1 MRKFLN
7 IEYIMNQKTM
17 KKLRLLL
24 LIAAGFTINPVF
36 SQTPV
41 INLNIAQANKNVSP
55 MLYGLMTEEI
65 NHSYDGGLYAEL
77 IRNRIFKDSKT
88 EPEGWS
94 LVKENSSSQADI
106 KLVGAEEHVPN
117 DERRNAINGAMQAC
131 LRLTVEKADG
141 NVGVAN
147 EGYWGIPVKPSTT
160 FKASF
165 YIKGTDRRE
174 PPRWPWEPKP
184 TTPQLPAIENNTP
197 GPITVSIQSNDAET
211 VYAKGTINL
220 EKSIYWKQY
229 EVNLTTSADLKPTKD
244 ARFVI
249 STDRVGVYYFN
260 LVSLFPPTYNY
271 QTNGFRVDLMN
282 MLVNMKPKF
291 LRFPGG
297 NFLEGPKI
305 TDAFP
310 WKETVGPI
318 ANRPGHNGSW
328 GYRASDGMG
337 LLEFLL
343 WAENLG
349 AEPLLGV
356 YAGYSLDGDHIDAG
370 PLLKPYVDDA
380 LDEIEYVIGDTT
392 TYWGAK
398 RARDGHPKPF
408 KLQYLEIGNEDWFDR
423 SNSYDGRFNQFRT
436 AIETKYPQLT
446 CISTIPGTQYPS
458 MQVTSGKP
466 PAVVDEHYY
475 RNSWDMWENASQ
487 YDKYDR
493 NGPKIFVGEWA
504 TREGEPTTN
513 LNAALGDAAWM
524 TGMERNSDLI
534 IMSCYAP
541 LFVNVS
547 KDSATGKKAWQW
559 DSDLIGYDALN
570 SYGSPSYYVQKLFS
584 HYLGNKIVPVTV
596 ANIPMQKMPLSKKDS
611 SEGKA
616 PKSVPTIFYSAT
628 MNDTTGTVYLKIV
641 NTTANKQAVKI
652 NLNGISKVAPEAT
665 LVAVKGNKA
674 DETNNITDKE
684 RIIPVSETIKGIK
697 KSFSKTLDP
706 YSVSIFEIKT
716 SK

>member
-1 MRKFLN
+1 MTK
-7 IEYIMNQKTM
+7 QKTSL
-17 KKLRLLL
+17 KLCLAGRKVRLLL
-24 LIAAGFTINPVF
+24 LIAIGFAINPVF

-41 INLNIAQANKNVSP
+41 ITLDLAKANTNVSP

-65 NHSYDGGLYAEL
+65 NHSYDGGLYGEL

-88 EPEGWS
+88 TPEGWS
-94 LVKENSSSQADI
+94 LVKDNPSAEASINLIA
-106 KLVGAEEHVPN
+106 AEEHVPN
-117 DERRNAINGAMQAC
+117 DERRNALNGAMQAC

-141 NVGVAN
+141 SVGIAN
-147 EGYWGIPVKPSTT
+147 EGYWGIPVKPSATY
-160 FKASF
+160 KASF

-184 TTPQLPAIENNTP
+184 TTPPLPVIENNTP
-197 GPITVSIQSNDAET
+197 GPITVSIESNDGKT
-211 VYAKGTINL
+211 VYATGTINL

-229 EVNLTTSADLKPTKD
+229 EVSLTTEANVTPTKD

-249 STDRVGVYYFN
+249 STNRVGVYYFN
-260 LVSLFPPTYNY
+260 LVSLFPPTYNN
-271 QTNGFRVDLMN
+271 QPNGFRIDLMQ
-282 MLVNMKPKF
+282 MLVDMKPKF

-310 WKETVGPI
+310 WKTTLGPLES
-318 ANRPGHNGSW
+318 RPGHNGSW

-337 LLEFLL
+337 LLEFLE
-343 WAENLG
+343 WTEDMG
-349 AEPLLGV
+349 AEPLLAV
-356 YAGYSLDGDHIDAG
+356 YAGYSLEGDHIDAG

-380 LDEIEYVIGDTT
+380 LDEIEYVIGGTN

-398 RARDGHPKPF
+398 RVEDGHPEPF
-408 KLQYLEIGNEDWFDR
+408 KLKYVEIGNEDWFDR
-423 SNSYDGRFNQFRT
+423 SNSYSGRFNQFRN
-436 AIETKYPQLT
+436 AIEAKYPQLT
-446 CISTIPGTQYPS
+446 CISTIPATQYPS
-458 MQVTSGKP
+458 MKVTTGSEPK
-466 PAVVDEHYY
+466 VVDEHYY

-504 TREGEPTTN
+504 TREGAPATN

-524 TGMERNSDLI
+524 TGMERNSDLV

-547 KDSATGKKAWQW
+547 KDSITGKRAWQW

-584 HYLGNKIVPVTV
+584 HYLGNRIVPVTV
-596 ANIPMQKMPLSKKDS
+596 TNIPMQKAPLTRRDS
-611 SEGKA
+611 AEGKA

-628 MNDTTGTVYLKIV
+628 LNDATGVLYLKVI
-641 NTTANKQAVKI
+641 NTTAKKQSVKI
-652 NLNGISKVAPEAT
+652 NLDGSLKVAPEAA
-665 LVAVKGNKA
+665 LMVVRGDNPE
-674 DETNNITDKE
+674 ETNTITDREK
-684 RIIPVSETIKGIK
+684 IIPVTETIKGIK
-697 KSFSKTLDP
+697 KSFSRKLDP

>member
-1 MRKFLN
+1 MK
-7 IEYIMNQKTM
+7 QKTN
-17 KKLRLLL
+17 KKPGLLL
-24 LIAAGFTINPVF
+24 LIATSLIISPVF

-41 INLNIAQANKNVSP
+41 ITLDMANAQKNVSP

-65 NHSYDGGLYAEL
+65 NHAYDGGLYAEL

-88 EPEGWS
+88 EPDGWG
-94 LVKENSSSQADI
+94 LVKDNQSSEADI
-106 KLVGAEEHVPN
+106 KLIGAEEHVPN

-131 LRLTVEKADG
+131 LRLTVEKANG
-141 NVGVAN
+141 RVGIAN
-147 EGYWGIPVKPSTT
+147 EGYWGIPVHPSTT
-160 FKASF
+160 YKASF

-184 TTPQLPAIENNTP
+184 TGPPLPVIENNTP
-197 GPITVSIQSNDAET
+197 GPITVDIESNDGKT
-211 VYAKGTINL
+211 VYAKGTIDL

-229 EVNLTTSADLKPTKD
+229 EVNLTTAADVEPTKD
-244 ARFVI
+244 ARLVI
-249 STDRVGVYYFN
+249 STNRIGVYYFN
-260 LVSLFPPTYNY
+260 LVSLFPPTFNN
-271 QTNGFRVDLMN
+271 QSNGFRPDLMQ

-310 WKETVGPI
+310 WKETLGPI

-328 GYRASDGMG
+328 GYRATDGMG
-337 LLEFLL
+337 LLEFLE
-343 WAENLG
+343 WTEDMG
-349 AEPLLGV
+349 AQPLLAV

-370 PLLKPYVDDA
+370 PLLKPYVNDA
-380 LDEIEYVIGDTT
+380 LDEIEYVIGDTS
-392 TYWGAK
+392 TYWGRK
-398 RARDGHPKPF
+398 RAEDGHPQPF
-408 KLQYLEIGNEDWFDR
+408 KLNYVEIGNEDWFDR
-423 SNSYDGRFNQFRT
+423 SNSYDGRFNQFRN
-436 AIETKYPQLT
+436 AIEAKYPQLT

-458 MQVTSGKP
+458 MKVTSGKE

-504 TREGEPTTN
+504 TREGAPTTN
-513 LNAALGDAAWM
+513 MNAALGDAAWM

-559 DSDLIGYDALN
+559 DSDLVGYDALH

-584 HYLGNKIVPVTV
+584 HYLGNKIVAVT
-596 ANIPMQKMPLSKKDS
+596 AINIPMQNKPLSKRDS
-611 SEGKA
+611 AEGK
-616 PKSVPTIFYSAT
+616 KITTVPTIFYSAT
-628 MNDTTGTVYLKIV
+628 MNDTTGTLYLKVV
-641 NTTANKQAVKI
+641 NTIAKKQAVKI
-652 NLNGISKVAPEAT
+652 NLDGAKVSPEAKLVMVKGSAPE
-665 LVAVKGNKA
+665 
-674 DETNNITDKE
+674 ETNTITE
-684 RIIPVSETIKGIK
+684 REKIIPVTETIQGIK
-697 KSFSKTLDP
+697 KSFSRKLDP
-706 YSVSIFEIKT
+706 YSVNIFEIKIN
-716 SK
+716 K

>member
-1 MRKFLN
+1 MNIKTLKSNILKTGFVMLGSLSCISVLHAQQTTLN
-7 IEYIMNQKTM
+7 LDPGKAST
-17 KKLRLLL
+17 
-24 LIAAGFTINPVF
+24 T
-36 SQTPV
+36 
-41 INLNIAQANKNVSP
+41 VSP

-88 EPEGWS
+88 SPEGWS
-94 LVKENSSSQADI
+94 LVKDNPSAEASI
-106 KLVGAEEHVPN
+106 KLIGAEEHVPN
-117 DERRNAINGAMQAC
+117 DERRNAVNGAMTTS

-141 NVGVAN
+141 KVGIAN

-160 FKASF
+160 YQASF

-184 TTPQLPAIENNTP
+184 TTPPLPIIENNTP
-197 GPITVSIQSNDAET
+197 GSITVSIESNDGKT
-211 VYAKGTINL
+211 VYASGTINL
-220 EKSIYWKQY
+220 EKSIYWKKY
-229 EVNLTTSADLKPTKD
+229 AVTLTTAANVTPTRD

-249 STDRVGVYYFN
+249 TTNRTGVYYFN
-260 LVSLFPPTYNY
+260 LVSLFPPTYDN
-271 QTNGFRVDLMN
+271 QPNGFRIDLMQ

-297 NFLEGPKI
+297 NFLEGPAI

-310 WKETVGPI
+310 WKTTLGPI
-318 ANRPGHNGSW
+318 DNRPGHNGSW
-328 GYRASDGMG
+328 GYRASDGLG
-337 LLEFLL
+337 LPEFLM
-343 WAENLG
+343 WCQDMG
-349 AEPLLGV
+349 AEPLLAV

-380 LDEIEYVIGDTT
+380 LDEIEYVTGDTT

-398 RARDGHPKPF
+398 RAADGHPQPF
-408 KLQYLEIGNEDWFDR
+408 KLSYVEIGNEDWFDR
-423 SNSYDGRFNQFRT
+423 SNSYDGRFKQFRN
-436 AIETKYPQLT
+436 AIEAKYPNLI
-446 CISTIPGTQYPS
+446 CISTIPATQYPS
-458 MQVTSGKP
+458 MSVTGKE

-487 YDKYDR
+487 YDTYDR

-504 TREGEPTTN
+504 TREGAPTTN

-547 KDSATGKKAWQW
+547 KDSATGKRAWQW

-584 HYLGNKIVPVTV
+584 HYLGNKIVPVTA
-596 ANIPMQKMPLSKKDS
+596 ANIPVQNKPLSKKDS
-611 SEGKA
+611 ADGK
-616 PKSVPTIFYSAT
+616 KITTVPTIFYSAT
-628 MNDTTGTVYLKIV
+628 MNDTTGTIYLKIV
-641 NTTANKQAVKI
+641 NTTGKKQTVKI
-652 NLNGISKVAPEAT
+652 NVDGAAKLSPEAT
-665 LVAVKGNKA
+665 MVVIRS
-674 DETNNITDKE
+674 DMPTDINTINDPQK
-684 RIIPVSETIKGIK
+684 IIPVTSTVKRIS
-697 KSFSKTLDP
+697 KSFRQSFLP
-706 YSVSIFEIKT
+706 YSVNVLQIKT
-716 SK
+716 R